1 MWKIDIYNGLFSD
14 DYIRSLGEFET
25 EELAFTALKEYAQTH
40 QYNILYYRSLRDPK
54 NKQVQWIDFGSWS
67 IFARIEEIN
76 KKEKN
81 QMEKQ
86 KYIVRCDRAGV
97 FYGEIEGR
105 DGKEIKMRNAR
116 CLWYWDGA
124 ATLLQLAAEGTTEPE
139 NCKFTMIVDSL
150 VVLDAIEIIPCTDRA
165 IKSIEA
171 VKEWKR

>member
-25 EELAFTALKEYAQTH
+25 EELAFTALKEYAQMNK
-40 QYNILYYRSLRDPK
+40 YNILYYRSLCDPK

-67 IFARIEEIN
+67 IFARIEEI
-76 KKEKN
+76 KEKEKN

-97 FYGEIEGR
+97 FYGEIEERNGR
-105 DGKEIKMRNAR
+105 EIKMRNVR
-116 CLWYWDGA
+116 CIWYWDGA

-139 NCKFTMIVDSL
+139 NCKFTMTVDSL

>member
-1 MWKIDIYNGLFSD
+1 MWKIDIYTGLFSD
-14 DYIRSLGEFET
+14 ECMQSLGEFET
-25 EELAFTALKEYAQTH
+25 EKLAFTALKEYAQIH
-40 QYNILYYRSLRDPK
+40 KYNILYYRSLCDPK

-67 IFARIEEIN
+67 IFARIEEI
-76 KKEKN
+76 KEKEKN

-105 DGKEIKMRNAR
+105 DGREIKMRNAR
-116 CLWYWDGA
+116 CIWYWDGA

-139 NCKFTMIVDSL
+139 NCKFTMTVDSL

>member
-14 DYIRSLGEFET
+14 ECMQSLGEFET
-25 EELAFTALKEYAQTH
+25 KKLAFMALKEFAQMH
-40 QYNILYYRSLRDPK
+40 GFDMLYCRISNDPK
-54 NKQVQWIDFGSWS
+54 NKQIQWIDYGSWS
-67 IFARIEEIN
+67 YFARIEEIN
-76 KKEKN
+76 RKEKN

-116 CLWYWDGA
+116 CLWYWEGA

>member
-25 EELAFTALKEYAQTH
+25 EELAFTALKEYAQIH
-40 QYNILYYRSLRDPK
+40 KYNILYYRSLCDPK

-67 IFARIEEIN
+67 IFARIEEI
-76 KKEKN
+76 KEKEEN

-116 CLWYWDGA
+116 CIWYWDGA
-124 ATLLQLAAEGTTEPE
+124 ATLLQLAAEGTTNPN
-139 NCKFTMIVDSL
+139 NCKFTMTVDSL

-165 IKSIEA
+165 IKSIEG

>member
-25 EELAFTALKEYAQTH
+25 KELAFTALKEYAQMH
-40 QYNILYYRSLRDPK
+40 GCDMLYYRILNDPK
-54 NKQVQWIDFGSWS
+54 DKQIQWIDFGSWS
-67 IFARIEEIN
+67 IFATIEEIH

-105 DGKEIKMRNAR
+105 DGREIKMRNAR
-116 CLWYWDGA
+116 CIWYWDGA
-124 ATLLQLAAEGTTEPE
+124 ATLLQLATEGTTEPE
-139 NCKFTMIVDSL
+139 NCKFTMTVDSL

>member
-14 DYIRSLGEFET
+14 DYIQSLGEFET
-25 EELAFTALKEYAQTH
+25 EELAFTALKEYAQMH
-40 QYNILYYRSLRDPK
+40 KYNILYYRSLCDPK

-67 IFARIEEIN
+67 IFARIEEI
-76 KKEKN
+76 KEKEKN

-97 FYGEIEGR
+97 FYGEIEERNGR
-105 DGKEIKMRNAR
+105 EIKMRNVR
-116 CLWYWDGA
+116 CIRYWDGA
-124 ATLLQLAAEGTTEPE
+124 ATLLQLAAEGTTKRN
-139 NCKFTMIVDSL
+139 NCKFTMTVDSP

>member
-25 EELAFTALKEYAQTH
+25 KELAFTALKEYAQMH
-40 QYNILYYRSLRDPK
+40 KYNILYYRSLCDPK
-54 NKQVQWIDFGSWS
+54 NKQVQWIHFGSWS
-67 IFARIEEIN
+67 IFARIEEI
-76 KKEKN
+76 KEKEKN

-97 FYGEIEGR
+97 FYGEIEGK
-105 DGKEIKMRNAR
+105 DGREIKMRNVR
-116 CLWYWDGA
+116 CIWYWDGA
-124 ATLLQLAAEGTTEPE
+124 ATLLQLAAEGTTSPG